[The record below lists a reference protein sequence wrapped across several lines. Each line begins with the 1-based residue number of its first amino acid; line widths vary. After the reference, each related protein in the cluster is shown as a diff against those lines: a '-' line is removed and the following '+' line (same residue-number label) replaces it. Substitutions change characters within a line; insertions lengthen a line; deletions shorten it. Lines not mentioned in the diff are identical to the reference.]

1 MSKMNGGRSV
11 GRYDFDQIVD
21 RRAINASK
29 WNVTEGI
36 IPMSI
41 ADTDFLSPPEVS
53 EAIRERVAVESYG
66 YSRMTDADY
75 DAILDWI
82 GTHQRQEVPREHLLS
97 TPGVLYTMRV
107 VMFALTEPGD
117 RVIVQTPLHTP
128 SIGSAEL
135 RRRVPVKNQMKR
147 LPDGRYTFDLDNL
160 ERCLA
165 EGARVLMMCAP
176 NNPTGRVWTMEELSG
191 LADLVKEY
199 DAWIVSDEIHRDI
212 VYRGK
217 RHIPISTLPGMEE
230 RAITVFSTSKTFNMG
245 GFHIGSAIIADPRLR
260 ADVTQ
265 AFYEYGHSCGRP
277 SALCIVA
284 QTAAYKHGAGWLEE
298 LLEYLDGNIS
308 LALKY
313 LEGTPLAVFRPDG
326 TFLLWVDCE
335 ALGMHTDEL
344 KLFMREKARIQPAPG
359 HYFDTYQI
367 GEYTGLQHHFRL
379 NIAMPRSLIEE
390 AMDRLR
396 NAVLAL

>member
-1 MSKMNGGRSV
+1 VAKYN
-11 GRYDFDQIVD
+11 FDQIVD
-21 RRAINASK
+21 RRSINASK
-29 WNVTEGI
+29 WNVGEGI

-41 ADTDFLSPPEVS
+41 ADTDFLSPPEIS
-53 EAIRERVAVESYG
+53 EAIRERVAVGSYG

-75 DAILDWI
+75 DVILDWI
-82 GTHQRQEVPREHLLS
+82 RVHQGQDVPREHLLS
-97 TPGVLYTMRV
+97 TPGVLYTMRA
-107 VMFALTEPGD
+107 VMYALTEPGD

-128 SIGSAEL
+128 SIGTAEL
-135 RRRVPVKNQMKR
+135 RQRVPVVNPMKR
-147 LPDGRYTFDLDNL
+147 LPDGGYTFDLDHL

-165 EGARVLMMCAP
+165 DGARVLMMCAP
-176 NNPTGRVWTMEELSG
+176 NNPTGRVWTMEELTG
-191 LADLVKEY
+191 VADLVKKY

-217 RHIPISTLPGMEE
+217 RHIPIATLPGMEE
-230 RAITVFSTSKTFNMG
+230 RAITVFSTSKTFNTG
-245 GFHIGSAIIADPRLR
+245 GFHIGSAIIADAKLR

-265 AFYEYGHSCGRP
+265 AFYDYGHACGRP

-308 LALKY
+308 LALEY
-313 LEGTPLAVFRPDG
+313 LKGTPLAACRPDG
-326 TFLLWVDCE
+326 TFLLWVDCD
-335 ALGMHTDEL
+335 ALGMHTDDF
-344 KLFMREKARIQPAPG
+344 KLFMRDKARILPAPG
-359 HYFDTYQI
+359 HYFDTYEI
-367 GEYTGLQHHFRL
+367 RTYKGRQHHFRL
-379 NIAMPRSLIEE
+379 NIAMPRSLIEQ

>member
-1 MSKMNGGRSV
+1 MA
-11 GRYDFDQIVD
+11 RYDFDQIVD

-29 WNVTEGI
+29 WNVSEGI

-41 ADTDFLSPPEVS
+41 ADTEFLSPPEIS
-53 EAIRERVAVESYG
+53 EAIRERVAVENYG
-66 YSRMTDADY
+66 YSRMTDVDY

-82 GTHQRQEVPREHLLS
+82 TAHQGQKVPREHLLS

-107 VMFALTEPGD
+107 VMYALTEPGD
-117 RVIVQTPLHTP
+117 RVIVQSPLHTP
-128 SIGSAEL
+128 SIGSAGL
-135 RRRVPVKNQMKR
+135 RQRVPVKNQLKG
-147 LPDGRYTFDLDNL
+147 LPDGGYTFDLDDL

-165 EGARVLMMCAP
+165 GGARVLMMCAP

-191 LADLVKEY
+191 VAELVKEY

-217 RHIPISTLPGMEE
+217 RHIPIATLPGMEE

-245 GFHIGSAIIADPRLR
+245 GFHIGSAIIADAKLR

-265 AFYEYGHSCGRP
+265 AFYEYGHVCGRP
-277 SALCIVA
+277 PALCIVA

-308 LALKY
+308 LALEY
-313 LEGTPLAVFRPDG
+313 LQGTPLAACRPDG

-335 ALGMHTDEL
+335 ALGMNTDEF
-344 KLFMREKARIQPAPG
+344 KSFMRGKARILPAPG
-359 HYFDTYQI
+359 HYFDTYEI
-367 GEYTGLQHHFRL
+367 GGYKGLQHHFRL
-379 NIAMPRSLIEE
+379 NIAMPRSLLEQ
-390 AMDRLR
+390 AMDSLR